1 MPIEIRRALV
11 ADAEAL
17 TSVQIASWRT
27 TYRGIVSDAFLS
39 DLENVIRVEKWAER
53 LASPGF
59 LALIA
64 EEVADNPSEP
74 KRTVIGFLNGGS
86 LREPVE
92 DFDGELY
99 AIYLL
104 LSAHRKG
111 IGRALTMRLA
121 ELLHAQGLKSMLVW
135 VLTDNPAVDF
145 YRKMGATRITE
156 KRITI
161 GNEELMETALGW
173 KTLDALL
180 VTRPR
185 P

>member
-1 MPIEIRRALV
+1 M
-11 ADAEAL
+11 
-17 TSVQIASWRT
+17 
-27 TYRGIVSDAFLS
+27 SDAFLA
-39 DLENVIRVEKWAER
+39 DIENVICVEKRAER

-59 LALIA
+59 LALVA
-64 EEVADNPSEP
+64 EEVADNLSEP
-74 KRTVIGFLNGGS
+74 KQMVIGFVNGGS

-111 IGRALTMRLA
+111 IGRALTMRFA

-156 KRITI
+156 SASLSGMKS
-161 GNEELMETALGW
+161 
-173 KTLDALL
+173 
-180 VTRPR
+180 
-185 P
+185 